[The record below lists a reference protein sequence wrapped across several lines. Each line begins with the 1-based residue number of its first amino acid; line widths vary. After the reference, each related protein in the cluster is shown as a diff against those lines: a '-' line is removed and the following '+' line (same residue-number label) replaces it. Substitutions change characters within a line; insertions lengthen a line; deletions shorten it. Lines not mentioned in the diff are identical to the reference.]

1 MSAAPPPHGARP
13 DGLAHERLALERIA
27 HEPTPA
33 ELAEDAEAIDR
44 PVPWW
49 GFVAVAAFVALVVCG
64 YVATAVAP
72 TWATSNPE
80 GLLALNARIR
90 HLLLAIGGG
99 IEWWPYF
106 AIAGLRLALAFAVCH
121 LIGRAFSERALVW
134 FGKYL
139 GYRREQISMLIERF
153 DKVEWFIVP
162 WFAGSN
168 IVAAISGIRRMH
180 PVRLAF
186 LLTVGIV
193 ARLALYWWLGQR
205 FDDQLDSI
213 LDWVTRWQMPLTI
226 ASIVLVLATIGLNVR
241 RGRSFS

>member
-1 MSAAPPPHGARP
+1 MSAEHQ
-13 DGLAHERLALERIA
+13 HERVHERV
-27 HEPTPA
+27 HEPTAA

-64 YVATAVAP
+64 YVATGVAP
-72 TWATSNPE
+72 RWATSNPE

-99 IEWWPYF
+99 IGWWPYF
-106 AIAGLRLALAFAVCH
+106 VIAGLRLALAFVVCH
-121 LIGRAFSERALVW
+121 LIGRAYSERALVW

-139 GYRREQISMLIERF
+139 GYRREQMESLINGF
-153 DKVEWFIVP
+153 DKVDWFIVP

-180 PVRLAF
+180 PVRLAV
-186 LLTVGIV
+186 LLAVGIG
-193 ARLALYWWLGQR
+193 ARLALYWWLGQV
-205 FDDQLDSI
+205 FDDELDTI
-213 LDWVTRWQMPLTI
+213 LDWVTRWQWPLTI
-226 ASIVLVLATIGLNVR
+226 VSIVVVLATITLNVR
-241 RGRSFS
+241 RGRKFS

>member
-1 MSAAPPPHGARP
+1 MSAEHHHAR
-13 DGLAHERLALERIA
+13 L
-27 HEPTPA
+27 HEPTPE
-33 ELAEDAEAIDR
+33 ELADDAESLDR
-44 PVPWW
+44 PVPPW

-64 YVATAVAP
+64 YVATGVAP
-72 TWATSNPE
+72 NWASSNPE

-106 AIAGLRLALAFAVCH
+106 VIAGLRLAVAFVVCH
-121 LIGRAFSERALVW
+121 LIGRAFSERVLVW

-139 GYRREQISMLIERF
+139 GYKREQMNSLIQGF
-153 DKVEWFIVP
+153 DRVDWLIVP

-180 PVRLAF
+180 PVRLAV
-186 LLTVGIV
+186 LLIVGIT

-205 FDDQLDSI
+205 FDEQLDSI
-213 LDWVTRWQMPLTI
+213 LDWVTRWQLPLTI
-226 ASIVLVLATIGLNVR
+226 VSIVLVLATIGLNVK